1 MNPVKTLLDLD
12 LRKLL
17 RHVEKLCSVELPR
30 RVIEITLV
38 EDSMLY
44 VKFREPQGLEVGE
57 PLHPLIHVFKDSESG
72 EITALEIIDLDKL
85 LSELKSQNA

>member
-1 MNPVKTLLDLD
+1 VKTLLNLD

-17 RHVEKLCSVELPR
+17 QHVERLCSVKLPR
-30 RVIEITLV
+30 RVIEVALV

-44 VKFREPQGLEVGE
+44 VKFREPRGSEVGE

-72 EITALEIIDLDKL
+72 EITALEIIDLDTL
-85 LSELKSQNA
+85 LSELESQSPWP

>member
-1 MNPVKTLLDLD
+1 MAVKTLLELD
-12 LRKLL
+12 LRELL
-17 RHVEKLCSVELPR
+17 QHVERLCGVELPR
-30 RVIEITLV
+30 RVIEVALV

-44 VKFREPQGLEVGE
+44 VKFREPRGLEVGE

-72 EITALEIIDLDKL
+72 EVTALEIIDLDRL